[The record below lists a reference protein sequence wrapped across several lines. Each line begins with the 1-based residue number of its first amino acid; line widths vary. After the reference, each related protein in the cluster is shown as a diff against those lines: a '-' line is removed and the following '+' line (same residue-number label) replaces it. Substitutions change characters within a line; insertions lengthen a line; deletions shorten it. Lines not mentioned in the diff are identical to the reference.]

1 MEDALRIAR
10 EAAEALSYAHRHEV
24 IHRDIKPENILLTAE
39 GHSLVADFGIARALG
54 GDDPQLTETGLAI
67 GTPAYMSPEQ
77 AVGDRGLDARTDV
90 YSLAA
95 VLYEML
101 AGEPPYTGATTQAI
115 LAKRFTEPAPSVQR
129 VRPSV
134 PEGVDQAIRK
144 ALAPVAADR
153 FSTVAQFAHALATAE
168 RRTGGTT
175 DRVLDTTVV
184 ATPPASRSAG
194 PAVRRSAV
202 ALVLGILI
210 GLGVLFAWRRSNSA
224 APAGTGPKVLAVL
237 PFENL
242 GDSADAYFADGVA
255 DEVRTKLAQVAGLE
269 VIARGSSVEYRGTT
283 KRVAEIARDLGAD
296 YLLTGT
302 VRWDKAPGS
311 ASRVRVTPE
320 LVDAR
325 PGEAAKTRW
334 SEQYDAALTNVFEV
348 QAGIAG
354 KVATALGVALA
365 DSVRDELAS
374 RPTGSLAAYD
384 AFLQGEAASQSMIAQ
399 DAPTIRRGMAF
410 YDQAVALDSAFV
422 PAWARLSQAHA
433 ALYASGNPT
442 AATGQQAL
450 QAAERARALAPNRP
464 EGYVALCNYYR
475 RVSLDYQRA
484 LATCEAGL
492 RLAPSNVDLLSAT
505 GLVEQSLGRWE
516 AALVR
521 FQRAATLDPRA
532 ANATRR
538 VGYTLLMLRRYAG
551 AETATDRAAGLAPT
565 DVTTFHQKVLV
576 SVARGDLDGARRTFR
591 AAPTGID
598 STELIAY
605 FALYEDLWWVL
616 DEAQQRLLL
625 TLPPR
630 AFDNSRAT
638 WGLIRAQVYQHR
650 GQPERARVYA
660 DSALPQSEQRILEA
674 PDDGQAHALFGL
686 TLAYAGRKAA
696 AVHEG
701 ERGVALQPMT
711 RDAYV
716 GPYIQQQLARIYL
729 LVGEPEKA
737 LDQLEP
743 LLRVPHTL
751 SPGWLRIDPT
761 WDALRT
767 HPRFQKL
774 IEQNSTSD

>member
-1 MEDALRIAR
+1 EPRVTDVHARLRPALAGRYEIERELGRGGMATVWLAR
-10 EAAEALSYAHRHEV
+10 DVRHDRPVALKVLHPELAA
-24 IHRDIKPENILLTAE
+24 T
-39 GHSLVADFGIARALG
+39 
-54 GDDPQLTETGLAI
+54 
-67 GTPAYMSPEQ
+67 
-77 AVGDRGLDARTDV
+77 RGLDKRTDV
-90 YSLAA
+90 YSLGA

-101 AGEPPYTGATTQAI
+101 AGEAPYTGATTQAI
-115 LAKRFTEPAPSVQR
+115 LAKRFTEPAPSVR
-129 VRPSV
+129 AVRPSV
-134 PEGVDQAIRK
+134 PESVDQAIRK

-153 FSTVAQFAHALATAE
+153 FSTVAQFAQALAAAAE
-168 RRTGGTT
+168 RWNGGTA
-175 DRVLDTTVV
+175 DRSGDRTTVV
-184 ATPPASRSAG
+184 APKPTSAVPPF
-194 PAVRRSAV
+194 RRSAV
-202 ALVLGILI
+202 ILILGILI
-210 GLGVLFAWRRSNSA
+210 GLGVLFAWRRSSSA
-224 APAGTGPKVLAVL
+224 APGGTGPKVLAVL

-283 KRVAEIARDLGAD
+283 KRAAEIARDLGAD

-302 VRWDKAPGS
+302 VRWDKAPGA

-325 PGEAAKTRW
+325 PGEAARTRW

-365 DSVRDELAS
+365 DSIRDELAS

-399 DAPTIRRGMAF
+399 DAPTVRRAMAF
-410 YDQAVALDSAFV
+410 YQQAVALDSVFV

-433 ALYASGNPT
+433 MLYSGGNPT

-450 QAAERARALAPNRP
+450 RAAERARALAPNRP

-475 RVSLDYQRA
+475 RVPLDPQRA

-492 RLAPSNVDLLSAT
+492 RLAPSNVDLLTAT
-505 GLVEQSLGRWE
+505 GLAEQSLGRWE

-521 FQRAATLDPRA
+521 FQRAAALDPRS
-532 ANATRR
+532 ANAARR
-538 VGYTLLMLRRYAG
+538 FGYTLLMLRRYAD

-565 DVTTFHQKVLV
+565 DVTIFHQKVMV

-591 AAPTGID
+591 GAPTGID

-605 FALYEDLWWVL
+605 FAVFEDLWWVL
-616 DEAQQRLLL
+616 DEAQQRRLL
-625 TLPPR
+625 TLPPS
-630 AFDNSRAT
+630 AFDDSRAA
-638 WGLIRAQVYQHR
+638 WGLVRAQVYQHR

-660 DSALPQSEQRILEA
+660 DSALPQSEKTVQEA
-674 PDDGQAHALFGL
+674 PDDGQLRTLFGL
-686 TLAYAGRKAA
+686 TLAYAGRKAEA
-696 AVHEG
+696 IREG

-711 RDAYV
+711 QDAYL

-729 LVGEPEKA
+729 MVGEHEKA

-774 IEQNSTSD
+774 VGQNSTSD